1 MVNALKHDDLHGFLS
16 RLLVLILLWFSGGV
30 VYSQGEYESLERIQ
44 LSIESFV
51 KKNAVSD
58 DGEISVQINSFEAV
72 KLPKCPGELA
82 VSFAKETKPDA
93 ASVVLVECPAIESW
107 RVFVPVQVQ
116 NKRNVLTVNRVL
128 TVGDI
133 INEHDLTYQPFD
145 VNRLYEGYFI
155 AKNEVIGLSVA
166 RTIPA
171 GYPLTKKNLK
181 QLPLVRRNQ
190 RVTLVLRQGAIEITM
205 LGIAKS
211 DGYMNDTINVLN
223 PTSKKVVDAV
233 VVSKDRVEITV

>member
-1 MVNALKHDDLHGFLS
+1 MKQDNVHGFFSSLF
-16 RLLVLILLWFSGGV
+16 LFILLFCCGSLV
-30 VYSQGEYESLERIQ
+30 HSQGEFESLDRIK
-44 LSIESFV
+44 SAIESFIKQNTV
-51 KKNAVSD
+51 AD
-58 DGEISVQINSFEAV
+58 EGEISVQLNSFDAV
-72 KLPKCPGELA
+72 KLPQCPGEFS
-82 VSFAKETKPDA
+82 VSFAKETRA
-93 ASVVLVECPAIESW
+93 EASTVVLVECPSREAW
-107 RVFVPVQVQ
+107 RVFVPIQVQ
-116 NKRNVLTVNRVL
+116 NKRRVLTVNRVL

-133 INEHDLTYQPFD
+133 ISEHDLAYQPFD

-166 RTIPA
+166 RTISP

-190 RVTLVLRQGAIEITM
+190 RVTLILKQGAIEITM
-205 LGIAKS
+205 IGIAKS
-211 DGYMNDTINVLN
+211 DGYLNDTINVLN